1 MMAKKRMT
9 NRFFVCI
16 DNTGYPTSLEARKI
30 YASIPDKAAAARGY
44 LRVID
49 ESGEDYL
56 YPASRFVAIAVPSAA
71 RAAFAGVA

>member
-1 MMAKKRMT
+1 MAKKQAAPKY
-9 NRFFVCI
+9 FLCI
-16 DNTGYPTSLEARKI
+16 DNAGYPSSLEARKI
-30 YASIPDKAAAARGY
+30 YASVPDKTAEARGY

-56 YPASRFVAIAVPSAA
+56 YPASRFVAIDVPSAA